1 MTPRRDELATVQPA
15 RALTSGTVVEV
26 VAAVVLAPIMRGD
39 EVSSTTEQTHAATR
53 VATMPHVR

>member
-26 VAAVVLAPIMRGD
+26 DAADVLAPIIRGD
-39 EVSSTTEQTHAATR
+39 EVSSTTEQTHEATR
-53 VATMPHVR
+53 AATMPHVR